1 MLERNAIM
9 KEHFCFVVM
18 CLVLFLELRVPEHI
32 YYLWKREAKKRGG
45 GDDKGTKMEVKRRDG
60 IINTSRR

>member
-32 YYLWKREAKKRGG
+32 YYLWKREAKKREEGMI
-45 GDDKGTKMEVKRRDG
+45 KEQRWR
-60 IINTSRR
+60 